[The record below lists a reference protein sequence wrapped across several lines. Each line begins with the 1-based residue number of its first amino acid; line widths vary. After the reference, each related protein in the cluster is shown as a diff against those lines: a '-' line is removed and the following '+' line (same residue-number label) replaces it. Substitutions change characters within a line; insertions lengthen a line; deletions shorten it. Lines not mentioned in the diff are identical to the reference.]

1 MSNNFTIIQTLAKAM
16 DRLEFLS
23 NQLSVWQLAIKNL
36 DKRTN
41 RIENFLQLAP
51 LETDNQSSPP
61 TSLNNT
67 SSSINENTAVVTNNN
82 ANSTSSS
89 TSDVTFPSPIATA
102 SALNNQTTNTN
113 NLPSVNDISNVVN
126 EVSSLKNLF
135 GDLLKQL
142 SGSSEFNTSQT
153 SNKF

>member
-1 MSNNFTIIQTLAKAM
+1 MLFTIPNADSASSSSSLDSSIHAPPNNNNSSNNSKGKQKDLSNNSTIIQTLAKAM

-82 ANSTSSS
+82 ANSTSS
-89 TSDVTFPSPIATA
+89 DVIKLTIY
-102 SALNNQTTNTN
+102 ALNEINSHPT
-113 NLPSVNDISNVVN
+113 I
-126 EVSSLKNLF
+126 
-135 GDLLKQL
+135 
-142 SGSSEFNTSQT
+142 
-153 SNKF
+153 